1 MFSNTSYSGATVDIS
16 IGPDLPTRFPDF
28 LLGPGQL
35 SPLAAATHHSW
46 DSGAARFSITRLPVS
61 PTDQNHTAGVL

>member
-28 LLGPGQL
+28 LLEHL
-35 SPLAAATHHSW
+35 VHLAAATHHSW
-46 DSGAARFSITRLPVS
+46 DSGGC
-61 PTDQNHTAGVL
+61 QVLYHKASGISH